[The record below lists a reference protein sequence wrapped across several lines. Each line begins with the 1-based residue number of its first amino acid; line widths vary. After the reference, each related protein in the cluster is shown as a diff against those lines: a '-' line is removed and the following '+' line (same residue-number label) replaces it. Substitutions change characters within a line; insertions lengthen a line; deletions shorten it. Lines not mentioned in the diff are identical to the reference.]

1 MPRLSGVGPC
11 VAIRNAHHRDARLVF
26 RLPPRDGRIRAVP
39 AIDALQRVADLR
51 LRGASPMPVRVRWPT
66 GARTVGPLAV
76 FLPDLDP
83 RNGVDPAD
91 DELCRRL
98 CAGVGAV
105 VLCAPLRSARL
116 ESADS
121 SLDRASSV
129 LEWSADHAAELGADP
144 NRLLLAGSGAGAAAA
159 VVLALRARDRGW
171 PRIARQLLVLR
182 GRGSCSG
189 DRCAAARS
197 AIDEPPR
204 RARVAAPA
212 IVAASKGHRGRAAA
226 RLRARGIDVDE
237 RPLEELE
244 SVWSA
249 LRGALGERAA

>member
-1 MPRLSGVGPC
+1 MPG
-11 VAIRNAHHRDARLVF
+11 
-26 RLPPRDGRIRAVP
+26 
-39 AIDALQRVADLR
+39 IDALQRVADLR
-51 LRGASPMPVRVRWPT
+51 LRGASAMPVRVRWPT
-66 GARTVGPLAV
+66 GPRMVGPLAV

-83 RNGVDPAD
+83 QNGADPAD

-98 CAGVGAV
+98 CAGVDAV

-116 ESADS
+116 GLSDS
-121 SLDRASSV
+121 SLERAASV

-182 GRGSCSG
+182 GDGSCPGES
-189 DRCAAARS
+189 CAAAQS
-197 AIDEPPR
+197 AIDEQPMSTG
-204 RARVAAPA
+204 VAAPA
-212 IVAASKGHRGRAAA
+212 IVAAPEGRCGRAAE

-237 RPLEELE
+237 HPLEELE
-244 SVWSA
+244 SVWRA
-249 LRGALGERAA
+249 LRPALEERAA